1 MRSRGRNG
9 DTTVGDERPPVAGGD
24 ERPPVA
30 GGDDEAE
37 ALSEGGAGTWQSE
50 MEFDIEPV
58 HAGQRLDAFLASRR
72 DLGLSRSHVQKLI
85 AEGLVTVDGEATKA
99 GYRIEPGEAVLV
111 KVPFPE
117 PLAAKPEFI
126 PLDIIYEDEH
136 LVVLNKPRG
145 LVVHPAPGH
154 LQHTLV
160 NALLAH
166 CDHLSGIG
174 GVCRPGIVHRLD
186 RDTSGVM
193 VVAKTD
199 LAHQSLARQIKDRTA
214 HRRYLALVHGDVAVD
229 EGTVETRIGRDPADR
244 KRMAVLREGGREAV
258 THYRVLERFTD
269 FTLVEC
275 ALRTGRTHQIR
286 VHMAH
291 LGHPV
296 AGDPVY
302 GPRRPK
308 RFRREMARVM
318 AVESKEPYPEA
329 VEALEGQA
337 LHAYRL
343 TFRHPTGGESLD
355 FVAPMPADMER
366 AVAQLRVRGPLGPL

>member
-1 MRSRGRNG
+1 MSSEDDGVRSDPLN
-9 DTTVGDERPPVAGGD
+9 E
-24 ERPPVA
+24 
-30 GGDDEAE
+30 EADRAE
-37 ALSEGGAGTWQSE
+37 PGLWQSE
-50 MEFDIEPV
+50 MEFDVEPV
-58 HAGQRLDAFLASRR
+58 HAGLRLDAFLASRR
-72 DLGLSRSHVQKLI
+72 DLGLSRSYIQKLI
-85 AEGLVTVDGEATKA
+85 AEGLVLVDGEVTKPS
-99 GYRIEPGEAVLV
+99 YRVTPGESVTV
-111 KVPFPE
+111 KVPFPTPLSVE
-117 PLAAKPEFI
+117 PEPI

-136 LVVLNKPRG
+136 VLVLNKPRG

-154 LQHTLV
+154 LSGTLV

-166 CDHLSGIG
+166 CEHLSGIG

-199 LAHQSLARQIKDRTA
+199 FAHQSLARQIKDRTA
-214 HRRYLALVHGDVAVD
+214 QRRYLALVYGDVAAD

-244 KRMAVLREGGREAV
+244 KKMAVVSEGGRQAV

-286 VHMAH
+286 VHMAY

-302 GPRRPK
+302 GPQRPK
-308 RFRREMARVM
+308 RFRREIARTM
-318 AVESKEPYPEA
+318 AVESPEPFPES
-329 VEALEGQA
+329 VLALEGQA

-343 TFRHPTGGESLD
+343 SFRHPVTGKNLE
-355 FVAPMPADMER
+355 FFAPMPPDMER
-366 AVAQLRVRGPLGPL
+366 ALAELRARGPLGPR

>member
-1 MRSRGRNG
+1 MSPDRR
-9 DTTVGDERPPVAGGD
+9 D
-24 ERPPVA
+24 
-30 GGDDEAE
+30 AE
-37 ALSEGGAGTWQSE
+37 AGELWQSE
-50 MEFDIEPV
+50 MEFGIEPI

-72 DLGLSRSHVQKLI
+72 DLGLSRSHIQKLI
-85 AEGLVTVDGEATKA
+85 AEGLVTVDGESAKA
-99 GYRIEPGEAVLV
+99 GYRLEPGESVEI

-117 PLAAKPEFI
+117 PLEAKPEPI
-126 PLDIIYEDEH
+126 PLNIVYEDEH
-136 LVVLNKPRG
+136 LIVLNKPRG

-154 LQHTLV
+154 LAGTLV

-174 GVCRPGIVHRLD
+174 GVGRPGIVHRLD

-199 LAHQSLARQIKDRTA
+199 LAHQSLAKQIKDRTA
-214 HRRYLALVHGDVAVD
+214 HRRYLALVYGDVAGD
-229 EGTVETRIGRDPADR
+229 EGTVETRIGRDPGDR
-244 KRMAVLREGGREAV
+244 KKMAVLREGGREAV

-269 FTLVEC
+269 FTLIEC

-286 VHMAH
+286 VHTDH

-308 RFRREMARVM
+308 RFRRELARAM
-318 AVESKEPYPEA
+318 AVESEEPYPEA

-337 LHAYRL
+337 LHAYSL
-343 TFRHPTGGESLD
+343 SFRHPVTGEELT
-355 FVAPMPADMER
+355 FNAPMPPDMER
-366 AVAQLRVRGPLGPL
+366 ALAQLRARGPIGPS

>member
-1 MRSRGRNG
+1 MRSRGG
-9 DTTVGDERPPVAGGD
+9 DGTPF
-24 ERPPVA
+24 
-30 GGDDEAE
+30 GDDEAPVEDGDEE
-37 ALSEGGAGTWQSE
+37 AAVEGSSEAWQSE

-85 AEGLVTVDGEATKA
+85 ADGLVTVDGEVTKA
-99 GYRIEPGEAVLV
+99 GYRLEPGETVLV

-117 PLAAKPEFI
+117 PLAAEPEPI

-154 LQHTLV
+154 LHGTLV

-193 VVAKTD
+193 VAAKTD
-199 LAHQSLARQIKDRTA
+199 LAHQSLAKQIKDRTA
-214 HRRYLALVHGDVAVD
+214 HRRYLALVHGDVAAG

-244 KRMAVLREGGREAV
+244 KKMAVLREGGREAV

-308 RFRREMARVM
+308 RFRREMARAM
-318 AVESKEPYPEA
+318 AVESEEPYPEA
-329 VEALEGQA
+329 VESLEGQA

-343 TFRHPTGGESLD
+343 SFRHPASGESLE
-355 FVAPMPADMER
+355 FLAPMPADMER
-366 AVAQLRVRGPLGPL
+366 AVNELRARGPLGPP